1 MTTVFGVDCNTLH
14 DVDSEYR
21 YWGKQVFEPHN
32 IKNAVGFFAP
42 QILDFFSI
50 PFNDVGVQKFFM
62 TVFEETVKHRV
73 NNNVKSHDFMDLIMQ
88 LMKKGYDNETNGKSS
103 QESPGEIK
111 FKYLTNIYI

>member
-14 DVDSEYR
+14 DADNEYR
-21 YWGKQVFEPHN
+21 YWGRQVFEAHN

-62 TVFEETVKHRV
+62 TVFQETVKHRL
-73 NNNVKSHDFMDLIMQ
+73 NNNIKSQDFMDLIIQ
-88 LMKKGYDNETNGKSS
+88 LMNKGYVNEDDGESIQNSSGK
-103 QESPGEIK
+103 IK
-111 FKYLTNIYI
+111 